1 MSQDESSDYELW
13 VRMANDPSQSEEA
26 RQRYR
31 AQMEAYVH
39 RKMREA
45 FRLAAEQ
52 TTLRGQRKP
61 P

>member
-1 MSQDESSDYELW
+1 MSQDEASDYEVW
-13 VRMANDPSQSEEA
+13 VRLANDPSQSDEA

-39 RKMREA
+39 KKMREA

-52 TTLRGQRKP
+52 TLHGQRRP
-61 P
+61 R

>member
-1 MSQDESSDYELW
+1 MSQDEASDYELW
-13 VRMANDPSQSEEA
+13 VKLANDPAQSQEA
-26 RQRYR
+26 RQQYR

-52 TTLRGQRKP
+52 TLRGQRTSR
-61 P
+61 

>member
-1 MSQDESSDYELW
+1 MSEDEASDYELW
-13 VRMANDPSQSEEA
+13 VRLANDPSQSEEA

-52 TTLRGQRKP
+52 TLRGQPTSR
-61 P
+61 